1 MIVEQEPMTTKRG
14 SGKQNMTVRLD
25 RATIEK
31 AKMIAARRSTSVSEF
46 VARRIE
52 IMLGEEASYERSERQ
67 ARKLLERGFHLG
79 GGVRVGRDESHE
91 RRRRGLG
98 PI

>member
-1 MIVEQEPMTTKRG
+1 VASNSKG
-14 SGKQNMTVRLD
+14 KKQNVTVRLD

-31 AKMIAARRSTSVSEF
+31 VKIIAARQSISLSEL

-52 IMLGEEASYERSERQ
+52 LIFGEEESYERSERQ

-79 GGVRVGRDESHE
+79 GGVRVARDELHE
-91 RRRRGLG
+91 RKRRSG
-98 PI
+98 